1 MSTTRRAFIDRLATG
16 GAAFGGLALLGSVL
30 PSDIAAATAE
40 SRHVAQGEWDT
51 RWTERL
57 TGRIRTCFD
66 VPEVESGYGVWRAT
80 IWARQYEATLGIP
93 ARELSTALVL
103 RHNAIVLAMQ
113 QSFWD
118 RYGVADVAKAT
129 HPLTG
134 EATRRNPALLG
145 AADGVGDP
153 YAQFSLPAFLSRGG
167 VALACDLA
175 LQDMVALVAKVDGVS
190 PTVARERAIAGLVP
204 GVILQP
210 SGVFAVLYAQQTKQ
224 ALYIRAS

>member
-1 MSTTRRAFIDRLATG
+1 MTTTRRAFVDRLAA
-16 GAAFGGLALLGSVL
+16 GAAALGGLAMLGPVL
-30 PSDIAAATAE
+30 PADLAAASPAGDA
-40 SRHVAQGEWDT
+40 SRSTDWDT

-66 VPEVESGYGVWRAT
+66 VPEVESAYGVWRAT

-93 ARELSTALVL
+93 ARELSTVLVL

-113 QSFWD
+113 QAFWD
-118 RYGVADVAKAT
+118 RYGLADVAKAT

-134 EATRRNPALLG
+134 EPVRRNPALLG
-145 AADGVGDP
+145 AADGVEAP
-153 YAQFSLPAFLSRGG
+153 YAGFALTAFLERGG

-175 LQDMVALVAKVDGVS
+175 LQDLIALVSKADGVS
-190 PTVARERAIAGLVP
+190 AEVARERAIAGLVP

-210 SGVFAVLYAQQTKQ
+210 SGVFAVLYAQQAAQ